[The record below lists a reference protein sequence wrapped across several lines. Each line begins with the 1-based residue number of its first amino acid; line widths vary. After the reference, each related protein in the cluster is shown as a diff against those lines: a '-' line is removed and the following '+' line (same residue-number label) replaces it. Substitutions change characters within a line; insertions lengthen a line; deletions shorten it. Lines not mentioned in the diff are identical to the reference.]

1 MYWQQTISELR
12 PRLEDSGKLNGRV
25 IDAFLER
32 CADPAWWTQTIA
44 FTAVHGRVP
53 GREPATRPA
62 Q

>member
-12 PRLEDSGKLNGRV
+12 PRMEDSGKLNGRV